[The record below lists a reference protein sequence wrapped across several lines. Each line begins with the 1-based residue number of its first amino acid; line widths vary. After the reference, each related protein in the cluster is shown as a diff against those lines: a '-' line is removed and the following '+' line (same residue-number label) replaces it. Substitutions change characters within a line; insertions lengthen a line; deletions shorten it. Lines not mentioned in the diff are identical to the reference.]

1 MSKIHLQNRCHEH
14 NPPRPPKNLP
24 DLALGAP
31 LALFWEG
38 SGGSW
43 AHLGLS
49 WAPVGSSWVHL
60 GASWVPLGRLLGVPG
75 ALLAVSG
82 APLGPLARLLGDLGF
97 TLKGFRKGLGGF
109 GGRSGPQNNCSF
121 VFQRTSPLNIKSSFP
136 LHPKCRTTSFPAFG
150 LQSASAGCAERKQYA
165 RVS

>member
-1 MSKIHLQNRCHEH
+1 MKKLRKFFYKTRCHEH
-14 NPPRPPKNLP
+14 NPPRLPKNLP
-24 DLALGAP
+24 NLALGAP

-38 SGGSW
+38 LGGSW
-43 AHLGLS
+43 AHVGLS
-49 WAPVGSSWVHL
+49 WATVRSSWVLL

-97 TLKGFRKGLGGF
+97 ILKGFRKGLGGF

-121 VFQRTSPLNIKSSFP
+121 VFQRTSPLNIKIQ
-136 LHPKCRTTSFPAFG
+136 L
-150 LQSASAGCAERKQYA
+150 SASPKMQDNEFPSLRPPIGLGGIREA
-165 RVS
+165 